1 MAVNMSYQYTECGL
15 GNVYLKN
22 GYRID
27 QTEWGEAVVIDHVED
42 LHCAIGR
49 DIVNS
54 PDGLTGPELR
64 FLRVELNMSQK
75 SLGALA
81 GYKDGQMV
89 AKWEKGEREMPR
101 AVDVVVRALYVEKV
115 IKQSSS
121 NISALLDKL
130 SDHDQEQFHQRR
142 VEFSEQDGVWH
153 ADIEAA

>member
-1 MAVNMSYQYTECGL
+1 MSYQYTECGL
-15 GNVYLKN
+15 DNIYLKN
-22 GYRID
+22 GYSIEG
-27 QTEWGEAVVIDHVED
+27 TEWGEAVIVESVED
-42 LHCAIGR
+42 LHRAIGK
-49 DIVNS
+49 DIVDS
-54 PDGLTGPELR
+54 SDSLTGQELR

-101 AVDVVVRALYVEKV
+101 AVDVVVRTLYVEKV
-115 IKQSSS
+115 FNQGGS

-142 VEFSEQDGVWH
+142 IEFSEEDGVWH
-153 ADIEAA
+153 ADVEVA